1 MMRRLRLPP
10 AFGQRRLRA
19 MVDSSHLAV
28 ARSRPSL
35 PRQRP
40 GGSGILPVQTLR
52 GAIREGWIQC
62 DHAIDQN
69 QVQPASIDL
78 RLGEVA
84 YRVRA
89 SFLAG
94 PKTKVKSRLD
104 ELSMHTLDLTGG
116 AVLEKD
122 CVYIVPLIERLALP
136 GLISAMA
143 NAKSSTGRL
152 DVFARLITDNGQ
164 AFDQVPAGYTGPL
177 YAEIAPR
184 SFSILART
192 GSRLNQ
198 LRLRRGTATVS
209 DAEVRTLHQ
218 QVGLVHGGSASAGV
232 DRGVTFTVDVEGKA
246 FGGLIGYR
254 ARKHAPVVDIDSV
267 GAYAIEEFW
276 APVHGRQ
283 GGIILTPDD
292 FYILASR
299 EHVTVPA
306 DHAAEM
312 LAYDVQAGEF
322 RVHYAGF
329 FDPGFGD
336 PNCGGTPT
344 RAVLEVR
351 SHEVP
356 FLIDADQIVGRL
368 VYEKLTE
375 PPRETYGSK
384 IGSHYQ
390 GQGLALGKQF
400 ITG

>member
-1 MMRRLRLPP
+1 
-10 AFGQRRLRA
+10 
-19 MVDSSHLAV
+19 MVDSAPI
-28 ARSRPSL
+28 ARPSL
-35 PRQRP
+35 PTAPSRQRP
-40 GGSGILPVQTLR
+40 GGHGILPSQTLR
-52 GAIREGWIQC
+52 GAMGEGWIASA
-62 DHAIDQN
+62 HPLEAN
-69 QVQPASIDL
+69 QVQPASLDL

-94 PKTKVKSRLD
+94 PGRTVEDRL
-104 ELSMHTLDLTGG
+104 EAMSMHTLDLTKG

-122 CVYIVPLIERLALP
+122 CVYIVPLLERLELP
-136 GLISAMA
+136 RLIAGIA
-143 NAKSSTGRL
+143 NPKSSTGRL
-152 DVFARLITDNGQ
+152 DVFARLITDKGQ
-164 AFDQVPAGYTGPL
+164 AFDRIPAGYNGPL
-177 YAEIAPR
+177 YAEISPR
-184 SFSILART
+184 SFSILVRA

-198 LRLRRGTATVS
+198 LRLRRGGAGAT
-209 DAEVRTLHQ
+209 DEEIKALHQ
-218 QVGLVHGGSASAGV
+218 QVALVHGGSEAAGV
-232 DRGVTFTVDVEGKA
+232 DRGVTFTVDVDGQA
-246 FGGLIGYR
+246 FDGIIGYR
-254 ARKHAPVVDIDSV
+254 ARKHAPVIDIDAV
-267 GAYAIEEFW
+267 ARYPLADFW
-276 APVHGRQ
+276 DPVEARA
-283 GGIILTPDD
+283 GGLILTPDD
-292 FYILASR
+292 FYILVSR

-336 PNCGGTPT
+336 PAGGSQPT

-356 FLIDADQIVGRL
+356 FLIDSDQIVGRL

-375 PPRETYGSK
+375 PPKDTYGAK

-400 ITG
+400 IRPES